1 MFGTDSYNNYG
12 IKSTFV
18 AIMLLFLPLFLQGQ
32 ADAESFCI
40 ESKRITQNGMI
51 VLGAWAAGNIATGA
65 YGWSRYSG
73 SQKYFHQMN
82 LFWNTVNLAIAGYAL
97 YNNYSTDCAGVPFA
111 EVLAKHHQTERI
123 LLINAFADI
132 AYIGTGLT
140 LRYVSP
146 KFPARTDMLKGY
158 GNSLMLQGGFL
169 LLFDGIMYGIMSKAS
184 SAVTQNLNLSMSPEF
199 PGIQFLLTF

>member
-1 MFGTDSYNNYG
+1 MFGTDTHYNYSL
-12 IKSTFV
+12 KSTFV
-18 AIMLLFLPLFLQGQ
+18 AIMLLFWPLLLQGQ
-32 ADAESFCI
+32 VEAESFCL
-40 ESKRITQNGMI
+40 ESKRITQKGMI
-51 VLGAWAAGNIATGA
+51 VLGTWAAGNIATGA

-82 LFWNTVNLAIAGYAL
+82 LFWNTINLAIAGYAL
-97 YNNYSTDCAGVPFA
+97 YNNYTTDCAGVPYA

-132 AYIGTGLT
+132 DYIGTGLT

-158 GNSLMLQGGFL
+158 GNSLLLQGGFL
-169 LLFDGIMYGIMSKAS
+169 LIFDGIMYGIMSHS
-184 SAVTQNLNLSMSPEF
+184 SSSVAQNLHLSLTQEF
-199 PGIQFLLTF
+199 PRLQFLVSF